1 MEGYTLYQS
10 RYFAE
15 QLTLK
20 RPSGNVENLMATLS
34 SAKVDLN
41 PHQVDAA
48 LFSFS
53 SPLSKGVLLADEVG
67 LGKTIEAGIVVAQ
80 YFAEHRRNILLIVPA
95 SLRNQW
101 LSELDE
107 KFYIKSMILES
118 KNYNQ
123 LTKQGILNPFSQKD
137 KVVIC
142 SYNFAS
148 LKKDDLERVNW
159 DLVIIDEAH
168 RLRNVYKSSNK
179 IGNNLK
185 IALQDKK
192 KILLTA
198 TPLQN
203 NLMELYGLVSILDD
217 KVFSDVKTFRDKYVN
232 AKNDDLRNLFL
243 KEKISSFCKRTLRK
257 QVTEYVPY
265 TKREAILTEYA
276 PTKEEEEL
284 YNNVSAY
291 LQEDVLYALPNSQ
304 RKLMTMILRKLL
316 ASSSFAIASTLD
328 ALIIRLEKLI
338 TGIDSE
344 LNLEDYDSIDELLEE
359 ADTTEVEI
367 IADTIVNRNSILK
380 ELEIVKEY
388 ASLAKSIEI
397 NAKGQNLLTA
407 LKQGFDRTE
416 ELGGSRKAVIF
427 TESRRTQEYLL
438 NLLSQNGYNGKIVFL
453 NGTNTDEI
461 SKDIYKKWIA
471 QHNGEDIV
479 SGSRSSDVKA
489 AVVEEFKNNAEI
501 LIGTEAA
508 AEGINLQFCSLL
520 VNYDMP
526 WNPQRIEQRIGRC
539 HRYGQKNDVVVLNFV
554 NTSNEADKR
563 VYELL
568 DQKFNLFEGIFG
580 SSDEVLGSIE
590 NGVDFESKIASIYQN
605 CRDANEIKQ
614 AFDDLQETYK
624 EKIDKKINKTRQS
637 LLENFDEDVSNLLKA
652 RNDETITSLSKY
664 EQWLFY
670 FILSTCDNDF
680 KHIDDT
686 KFLHN
691 GNYYNLNWKK
701 CEKNREHFL
710 RKDHYVVEH
719 TISSTLREEL
729 PLATLSFDYI
739 NSNRK
744 ISYLDNLSS
753 KTGILKMQKLIHT
766 GLEVSENLIYT
777 AVLDNGN
784 VLNADLVEKILELQ
798 CNVINDTAFN
808 IPEHIDK
815 YADDTKQK
823 LLDDI
828 ANQNKKFYIDEF
840 NKLNNWGEEMK
851 DRLQEDIKQL
861 DREIKEVKKDMQ
873 VNEALY
879 SLDEIVEKQDRI
891 TTLSKERTRKRATM
905 FDEEDKIEDEVTK
918 LQAEI
923 KKRMN
928 SNTEVLDV
936 FTVRFEVK

>member
-1 MEGYTLYQS
+1 MNNLSIYQA

-20 RPSGNVENLMATLS
+20 RPCGNIENLMGTLAG
-34 SAKVDLN
+34 AKVDLN

-48 LFSFS
+48 LFAFA

-67 LGKTIEAGIVVAQ
+67 LGKTIEAGIAIAQ
-80 YFAEHRRNILLIVPA
+80 YFAEHKRSILLIVPA

-107 KFYIKSMILES
+107 KFYIKSIILES

-123 LTKQGILNPFSQKD
+123 MKKQGIYNPFDQKG

-148 LKKDDLERVNW
+148 LKKSDVERVNW
-159 DLVIIDEAH
+159 DLAIIDEAH
-168 RLRNVYKSSNK
+168 RLRNVYKPSNK

-185 IALQDKK
+185 NALQDKK

-232 AKNDDLRNLFL
+232 AKNDDLRNHFL
-243 KEKISSFCKRTLRK
+243 KEKISAFCKRTLRK

-276 PTKEEEEL
+276 PTKDEEEL
-284 YNNVSAY
+284 YNKVSSY
-291 LQEDVLYALPNSQ
+291 LQEETLYALPNSQ

-328 ALIIRLEKLI
+328 ALVVRLENLI

-359 ADTTEVEI
+359 AEITEDEM
-367 IADTIVNRNSILK
+367 IADSIANRNLIIK
-380 ELEIVKEY
+380 ELEMVKEY
-388 ASLAKSIEI
+388 AELAKSISI
-397 NAKGQNLLTA
+397 NAKGENLLTA

-416 ELGGSRKAVIF
+416 QLGGSRKAVIF

-438 NLLSQNGYNGKIVFL
+438 NLLSNNGYDGKIVFL
-453 NGTNTDEI
+453 NGTNSDPI
-461 SKDIYKKWIA
+461 SKQIYKDWLEK
-471 QHNGEDIV
+471 HKGEDIV
-479 SGSRSSDVKA
+479 SGSRASDMKA
-489 AVVEEFKNNAEI
+489 AVVEEFRNNGEI

-554 NTSNEADKR
+554 NTANEADKR

-605 CRDANEIKQ
+605 CRNANDIKE
-614 AFDDLQETYK
+614 AFDELQETYK
-624 EKIDKKINKTRQS
+624 DKIDQKINKTRQA
-637 LLENFDEDVSNLLKA
+637 LLENFDEDVAKLLKS
-652 RNDETITSLSKY
+652 RNEETTASLSRY

-670 FILSTCDNDF
+670 FILSACNNDF
-680 KHIDDT
+680 THDT
-686 KFLHN
+686 DTRFIHN
-691 GNYYNLNWKK
+691 GSFYNLNWKK
-701 CEKNREHFL
+701 CEKNKEHFL
-710 RKDHYVVEH
+710 RKDHYIVE
-719 TISSTLREEL
+719 STLADTLEQQL
-729 PLATLSFDYI
+729 PLASLAFDYT

-744 ISYLDNLSS
+744 ISFLDNLSCG
-753 KTGILKMQKLIHT
+753 TGILKIQKLIHNGFET
-766 GLEVSENLIYT
+766 SENLIYT
-777 AVLDNGN
+777 AVLDNGA
-784 VLNADLVEKILELQ
+784 VLDNDIVEKLLELPCSIQ
-798 CNVINDTAFN
+798 NESIFK
-808 IPEHIDK
+808 IPEHIGK
-815 YADDTKQK
+815 FAEATKQK

-828 ANQNKKFYIDEF
+828 ANQNKRFFLDEC
-840 NKLNNWGEEMK
+840 NKLNSWGEEMK
-851 DRLQEDIKQL
+851 DRLQEELKQL
-861 DREIKEVKKDMQ
+861 DRDIKEVKKDIQ

-879 SLDEIVEKQDRI
+879 SLDEIMEKQDRVKAI
-891 TTLSKERTRKRATM
+891 TKERTRKRATM
-905 FDEEDKIEDEVTK
+905 FEEEDKIEDEVTK

-928 SNTEVLDV
+928 SSTEVVDV
-936 FTVRFEVK
+936 FTVRIEVF